1 MLVKWMPLFCKVVV
15 GEWTRQ
21 GRSSQHQGPFPPSPC
36 SQQSFLSRL
45 WSQGLCTWGSLSKN
59 SLPTD
64 TLSPPPLTSFRSLP
78 QGPFL
83 IPSHTRSS
91 RASDTAVN
99 LFPVLITMWPYPI
112 PWLPAHLPQNT
123 SFLRLSGNVVCFVLG
138 SAQDGH
144 SLNLCW
150 ISQ

>member
-64 TLSPPPLTSFRSLP
+64 TLSPPPLTSFRSLTRCHLYRDLP
-78 QGPFL
+78 WPF
-83 IPSHTRSS
+83 H
-91 RASDTAVN
+91 
-99 LFPVLITMWPYPI
+99 
-112 PWLPAHLPQNT
+112 QNT
-123 SFLRLSGNVVCFVLG
+123 HPFTPLWLLTLLFSASWCLLLSSVSYSWYAYYIFMTDVQILNAGG
-138 SAQDGH
+138 S
-144 SLNLCW
+144 LELEM
-150 ISQ
+150 